1 MWGVMPYKCSELE
14 IQVPQSSESESAKPC
29 YVLDLGR
36 VDYGRSLIVQDQIV
50 ERRKKNEI
58 PDCLLFVEYPHVITL
73 GRMGKIDHLLVSE
86 LELRRRG
93 VGFFLTHRGGD
104 ITYHGPGQLVAYPV
118 LDLKERRRDIDHYLR
133 DLERC
138 IMNTLEDF
146 GISARRIPGA
156 TGVWVGEEKIAAIGI
171 RTSQWICSHG
181 LALNV
186 STDLSYFSLI
196 VPCGLDSRRVT
207 SMSKLL
213 DLEVEVTQVKNQFSF
228 HFGKIFERSL
238 NSVSPFPWV
247 ESLL

>member
-1 MWGVMPYKCSELE
+1 MP
-14 IQVPQSSESESAKPC
+14 QSESEPVEPC

-36 VDYGRSLIVQDQIV
+36 MDYGRSLIVQDQTV
-50 ERRKKNEI
+50 ERRKRNEI
-58 PDCLLFVEYPHVITL
+58 PDCLFFVEYPHVITL

-86 LELRRRG
+86 LELRTSG
-93 VGFFLTHRGGD
+93 VEFFPTNRGGD

-118 LDLKERRRDIDHYLR
+118 LDLRNRGKDIGHYLR
-133 DLERC
+133 DLESC
-138 IMNTLEDF
+138 IMTTLEDF
-146 GISARRIPGA
+146 AILARRIPGA

-196 VPCGLDSRRVT
+196 VPCGLDSKRVT

-213 DLEVEVTQVKNQFSF
+213 GTEVEISQVKERFCL
-228 HFGKIFERSL
+228 HFGKIFERTP
-238 NSVSPFPWV
+238 VSPSPWV
-247 ESLL
+247 GAF